1 MGVFKSSNVSRPN
14 LIYQADSA
22 AAKFA
27 LWQASFSSSG
37 AASTLNLQP
46 LTYIHIIYT
55 CTSDAH
61 NQVTLLYLFIIPP
74 AAAVASGRV
83 DWQNGLMQ
91 CVGRDANSKPP
102 TAPRASSCSSLL
114 LLRCC
119 CVGGGDDSVFFHQL
133 LHRQCICIF
142 AAAGAVIQQ

>member
-1 MGVFKSSNVSRPN
+1 MGVLKASNVSRPN
-14 LIYQADSA
+14 LIYRADSA

-46 LTYIHIIYT
+46 RAHTYRH
-55 CTSDAH
+55 TSDAH
-61 NQVTLLYLFIIPP
+61 NQVTLLFIYYSTS
-74 AAAVASGRV
+74 SGRV

-102 TAPRASSCSSLL
+102 TAPRSRLL
-114 LLRCC
+114 LALCFC
-119 CVGGGDDSVFFHQL
+119 SFAAAAAASAAVAMTLCFFTNFSTANVYV
-133 LHRQCICIF
+133 F